1 MDRGI
6 MEEAK
11 RLYGFGFGVHW
22 IQRNSKVPVEKGWAD
37 GKRQSIEELERTRKK
52 GYGLGVRL
60 GRASKLNGNLGYL
73 VNIDVDIKSKSS
85 EAVKEAHAA
94 LHKLFP
100 GITKQAPTVKT
111 GNGFRFLCRT
121 ETPAPSQKLLQSS
134 EKCKVRL
141 NEKKI
146 PPSQKAYIKAGLITA
161 KELEAGWRIRPAWE
175 IDFLSDKK
183 QGVFPPSIH
192 PETGKLYAWTRD
204 IEDLAS
210 IPLIDPPVKE
220 EHLSDQPLEGE
231 ISSDD
236 FLRNW
241 KPVKIDLE
249 TTSLPEKWIRMIRDG
264 EELLLNKDGNDD
276 PSASSLAAAIVMLN
290 AGFSH
295 DEILSIL
302 TDRENFLG
310 ETPYSEKHRN
320 TGSRRV
326 AADWV
331 YKYCILKAARTV
343 SPENVFKDV
352 PVEETL
358 LDEEKA
364 EKQEKQLTGHIPE
377 KHWTDRLERG
387 KRSKPEGTLKN
398 TSLALLSLFG
408 REAFAHDEFAYRDY
422 FARDLP
428 WAEAGETIRD
438 IHVTLIKAFL
448 AEKYAFVEPA
458 SNTVNEALS
467 RLCHQN
473 MKNPAKDFF
482 LSLPPWDGIDRIHGW
497 LQKNFHAEG
506 PDAYIDEVFRKW
518 MVAAVA
524 RVFEPGL
531 KFDWIPIFE
540 GEQGRGKSLF
550 GRILFGED
558 FFSDQLPPLDHAM
571 ADAVLQIQGRLCI
584 ELAELAALNR
594 STLEGIKAFI
604 TRQIDVVRVPYGRRS
619 ESFPRRCVFYGTTNR
634 SNYLTDE
641 TGNRRF
647 NPIRVGQ
654 LNIKA
659 LKKDRLALWSEAVF
673 IYRNGLE
680 DHFYL
685 GEEARLFA
693 EEIQREKKVFSE
705 VDHLEEIIREFI
717 FSGNQFPW
725 HQFRISDLF
734 LIHGPLGNAGMR
746 DDAKNSK
753 NARLAIKNLGGK
765 SIRNM
770 TARFWSLDASIFGAR
785 SSNSDTPMVTLLN

>member
-6 MEEAK
+6 MEEAR
-11 RLYGFGFGVHW
+11 RLYGYGFGVHW
-22 IQRNSKVPVEKGWAD
+22 IRRNSKVPVEKGWAD
-37 GKRQSIEELERTRKK
+37 GKRQSIEELERTWKK

-73 VNIDVDIKSKSS
+73 VNLDVDIKSKSS
-85 EAVKEAHAA
+85 EAKQEA
-94 LHKLFP
+94 LKKLSKLFP
-100 GITKQAPTVKT
+100 GITKQAPVVKT
-111 GNGFRFLCRT
+111 GNGLRFLCRT
-121 ETPAPSQKLLQSS
+121 EKPIPSQKLVQSS

-141 NEKKI
+141 TEKDV
-146 PPSQKAYIKAGLITA
+146 PPSQKAYIKDGLITA
-161 KELEAGWRIRPAWE
+161 QELEAGWRIRPAWE

-192 PETGKLYAWTRD
+192 PETGKSYRWTRD

-210 IPLIDPPVKE
+210 IPLIELPDTVEGDEEDVGDLGTSGREFVKT
-220 EHLSDQPLEGE
+220 
-231 ISSDD
+231 
-236 FLRNW
+236 W
-241 KPVKIDLE
+241 KPEKIDLE
-249 TTSLPEKWIRMIRDG
+249 ITNISDKWIRAIRDG
-264 EELLLNKDGNDD
+264 DGVEDA
-276 PSASSLAAAIVMLN
+276 SAAAHSAVMVLLAA
-290 AGFSH
+290 GFDH
-295 DEILSIL
+295 GQILSIL
-302 TDRENFLG
+302 TDKEHWLG
-310 ETPYSEKHRN
+310 DVGYRHRK
-320 TGSRRV
+320 TGNRK
-326 AADWV
+326 AAAAWV
-331 YKYCILKAARTV
+331 YDYCIKKAARSV

-352 PVEETL
+352 PLDDKPLDKET
-358 LDEEKA
+358 A

-398 TSLALLSLFG
+398 TSLALLSIFG

-422 FARDLP
+422 FAVKLP

-458 SNTVNEALS
+458 STTVNEALS

-482 LSLPPWDGIDRIHGW
+482 LSLTPWDGIERINGW

-524 RVFEPGL
+524 RVFEPGM

-540 GEQGRGKSLF
+540 GDQGKGKSLF
-550 GRILFGED
+550 GRILFGDD

-571 ADAVLQIQGRLCI
+571 ADAVLQIQGKLCI

-604 TRQIDVVRVPYGRRS
+604 TRQVDTVRVPYGRRS

-634 SNYLTDE
+634 TSYLTDE

-659 LKKDRLALWSEAVF
+659 LKRDRLALWSEAVF

-685 GEEARLFA
+685 GDEARAFA

-705 VDHLEEIIREFI
+705 VDHIEEIIREFL

-725 HQFRISDLF
+725 HRFLISDLF
-734 LIHGPLGNAGMR
+734 MIHGPLGNAGMK

-765 SIRNM
+765 SARKKI
-770 TARFWSLDASIFGAR
+770 ARFWSLDVSAFGIEASNQDA
-785 SSNSDTPMVTLLN
+785 PAVTLLN